1 MPPAIE
7 LRGVGKRYRVHRS
20 RRDALL
26 DALGLGDWLERRGR
40 AQEFWALR
48 DIDLE
53 VGQGERV
60 GIVGRNGAGK
70 STLLRLITGN
80 VAPAEGVVEVRGS
93 VQALMDAGGG
103 FHPEFSGRENAQA
116 ALTYNGLRPDEA
128 RAAIEE
134 IGDFTELG
142 SFMDQPLKTYSSGMQ
157 ARLAFAVAT
166 TIRPEILIVDEILG
180 TGDAYFF
187 AKSTERMRELV
198 EGGASVLL
206 VSHALDQ
213 IVRFCDQA
221 VWIDRGHVVMRGP
234 SLEVVKRYEKFT
246 RDLERRRVQ
255 ANNAR
260 SGRDGFSRDTF
271 ADVLTIRLTASD
283 AVDVSEVALLRDGE
297 VEEAV
302 SVGDAQDTATSLPAH
317 VLLDGGAWGP
327 PGTDGGMYFRALHG
341 TANASIAVWLLLPG
355 STYELAVRYRSDAG
369 SPLGVEVQ
377 RNGQL
382 QAVGEAPGSGH
393 AWSTYRLPL
402 RAAEPAAA
410 SPRSEEH
417 ASDQPDVSRWT
428 EDGALT
434 IERVALVDEAGD
446 EQAVFR
452 AFQPMGI
459 QVQATARAPGTFP
472 VIPVAIIFRDDGV
485 IATRHV
491 GDAVELDLRHGDRF
505 TAVLDLGPHLLGNG
519 RYFVTIALY
528 GRLDPHSFDASHVY
542 EVLDRSFEFQVAGHP
557 PPHNEAFRHPG
568 TWSVEPVRDPV
579 G

>member
-48 DIDLE
+48 GIDLE

-60 GIVGRNGAGK
+60 GIIGRNGAGK

-80 VAPAEGVVEVRGS
+80 VAPAEGVVTVRGS

-103 FHPEFSGRENAQA
+103 FHPEFTGRENAQA
-116 ALTYNGLRPDEA
+116 ALTYNGLTTEQA
-128 RAAIEE
+128 RDAIEE
-134 IGDFTELG
+134 IADFTELG
-142 SFMDQPLKTYSSGMQ
+142 AFMDQPLKTYSSGMQ

-166 TIRPEILIVDEILG
+166 TISPEILIVDEILG

-187 AKSTERMRELV
+187 AKSTERMRQLV

-260 SGRDGFSRDTF
+260 SGKDGFRRDTF
-271 ADVLTIRLTASD
+271 ADVLTVHLRASGT
-283 AVDVSEVALLRDGE
+283 VDVAEVALLRDGE
-297 VEEAV
+297 LEEAV
-302 SVGDAQDTATSLPAH
+302 RVGDAQDTATALPAH

-327 PGTDGGMYFRALHG
+327 PRADADGYHRPLHG
-341 TANASIAVWLLLPG
+341 TAVASISLWLLLPG
-355 STYELAVRYRSDAG
+355 ARYEVAVRFRAPADAT
-369 SPLGVEVQ
+369 LGVEVH
-377 RNGQL
+377 RNGKL
-382 QAVGEAPGSGH
+382 EAAGEARGDADG
-393 AWSTYRLPL
+393 WTTYRLPL
-402 RAAEPAAA
+402 SASGEPGQERDDD
-410 SPRSEEH
+410 PTI
-417 ASDQPDVSRWT
+417 SRWT

-434 IERVALVDEAGD
+434 IEQVTIVDEDGE

-452 AFQPMGI
+452 AFQPLAI
-459 QVQATARAPGTFP
+459 HVRAVARAPGRFP
-472 VIPVAIIFRDDGV
+472 VIPVAIVIRDDGV
-485 IATRHV
+485 ILTRHI
-491 GDAVELDLRHGDRF
+491 GETVELELEHGDRF
-505 TAVLDLGPHLLGNG
+505 DAVLDLGRQMLGNG
-519 RYFVTIALY
+519 RYFVTVALY
-528 GRLDPHSFDASHVY
+528 GRLDPHSLDSSHVY
-542 EVLDRSFEFQVAGHP
+542 EVLDRSFEFQVTGHP
-557 PPHNEAFRHPG
+557 PPHNEAVRHPG
-568 TWSVEPVRDPV
+568 AWSVERVRDAV